1 MNETFNFKRFWL
13 VLKEELLLTSKP
25 MIINTLLTLMLV
37 GVTMYSL
44 YHYEVNTTMG
54 FNVIL
59 MIVSILGV
67 WILSSRVYGI
77 IRSKTAF
84 ASYYTK
90 PASILEKFLSRLIVS
105 NIMPVLIWVLLL
117 VLLES
122 NDRYYDVFI
131 RRYRFVDEVVCYVLL
146 GLTPLFFFWGV
157 ACRARF
163 GFFVCILVI
172 ALAAV
177 GITYYFSYGNM
188 MFLDPI
194 WRFVYSDPGRV
205 NCNIVMSILIAV
217 VGIASFVA
225 AYFVFRSRQMDV
237 KIFKW

>member
-1 MNETFNFKRFWL
+1 MNKTFNFKRFWF
-13 VLKEELLLTSKP
+13 VLKEELFLSTKP
-25 MIINTLLTLMLV
+25 LIINTLLTLMLV

-59 MIVSILGV
+59 MIVSMLGV
-67 WILSSRVYGI
+67 WVLSSRAYSI

-90 PASILEKFLSRLIVS
+90 PASILEKYLSRLIVC
-105 NIMPVLIWVLLL
+105 NFLPVLIWVLLL
-117 VLLES
+117 VLFES

-131 RRYRFVDEVVCYVLL
+131 RRYQFADEVVCYFLL
-146 GLTPLFFFWGV
+146 GLAPLFFFWGV

-172 ALAAV
+172 TLCTV
-177 GITYYFSYGNM
+177 GITYYLNYGNM

-194 WRFVYSDPGRV
+194 WRFVYSDPGRG

-237 KIFKW
+237 KFFKW